1 MTIDFLSALK
11 GFETEITL
19 KGGKPCSVCGGTG
32 SDPSAKRIT
41 CPTCGGSGRLNIAGG
56 PMNFTRVCPDCGGY
70 GTIGQPCPACDGSGR
85 MEGVETIKVTI
96 PPGVHEGSKVRV
108 AGKGE
113 PGSGGGKPGDLFL
126 VVHVK
131 PHRLIS
137 RDGDNLLMELP
148 ITVKE
153 AVAGASVNVPTV
165 DGDVKVKIPPGSQA
179 GQTLKLKGKGA
190 VNTRT
195 KKRGDL
201 LLKLV
206 IKVPKS
212 SQQELIQAAEKIEDF
227 YGEDVRSNVKL

>member
-1 MTIDFLSALK
+1 VQ
-11 GFETEITL
+11 GFE
-19 KGGKPCSVCGGTG
+19 
-32 SDPSAKRIT
+32 
-41 CPTCGGSGRLNIAGG
+41 N
-56 PMNFTRVCPDCGGY
+56 
-70 GTIGQPCPACDGSGR
+70 
-85 MEGVETIKVTI
+85 IKVTI

-126 VVHVK
+126 IVHVK

-137 RDGDNLLMELP
+137 RDGDNLIMELP

-165 DGDVKVKIPPGSQA
+165 DGEVKVKIPPGSQS
-179 GQTLKLKGKGA
+179 GQILKLKGKGA

-195 KKRGDL
+195 KRRGDM

-206 IKVPKS
+206 VKMPGS
-212 SQQELIQAAEKIEDF
+212 SEQELVQAAEKIENF
-227 YGEDVRSNVKL
+227 YRKDVRSKLKL